1 MRYRAF
7 ISYSHRD
14 ARWARWLHRALEGY
28 AVPRR
33 LVGAAGEFGP
43 VPSRLR
49 PVFRDRDE
57 LASAA
62 DLGQRVKDALVA
74 SEALVVICS
83 PAAATSRWVNQEVLA
98 FRRLGRDARLYAL
111 IVDGEPNTGDA
122 RECFPPALRDGADG
136 LPPLEPIAADARP
149 GGDGHALARLKL
161 LAGLLGVELDALRQ
175 REAQRRHR
183 RMLAVVAASLAG
195 MMLTGWLA
203 WTASVA
209 RDDARRRQ
217 DQAEDLI
224 EFMLTDLKERLEG
237 LQRLD
242 VLDAAADKAR
252 EYFDALPPRDLDED
266 ALARSA
272 QALRQLGDL
281 RMRRGQWDEA
291 LAAFVRARDI
301 DAERLAR
308 APDDTQRI
316 FDLAQSE
323 FWVGNVHFR
332 RSRFADALRSFQAYR
347 DAAAELLRR
356 VPGKPEW
363 LMELGYAHVNLAS
376 AHGGARNHALALDH
390 AERGVHYQREAIAQR
405 PDDVAL
411 QREVIEAVAWLG
423 TIQGNAGQLHDAWRS
438 RVEVRESW
446 EAQARAHPGDLRI
459 EQKLAY
465 AWRGEAT
472 ALLWL
477 GRGEEALAA
486 YGETMTRLAR
496 LVAHDPDNAGWA
508 RVLANASVDHA
519 RAWVDLQRPDDF
531 PAPVLARLQAMADP
545 LEHSVPEHA
554 AARAQA
560 RALLA
565 WRAARMGEREAAQA
579 QLDSAWR
586 FLEGLRAAHPQD
598 TTIGRHYV
606 EVALLR
612 QATEPDWL
620 SPARVE
626 MLEADVDDARLGLAE
641 RAALARLWIAAG
653 RPDRAQAS
661 VDTLHAQG
669 FAEAAFLRACRHAGL
684 CTSGPEV
691 VAGATTDRR

>member
-1 MRYRAF
+1 MHYRAF

-43 VPSRLR
+43 VPARLR

-83 PAAATSRWVNQEVLA
+83 PAAAASRWVNEEVLA

-122 RECFPPALRDGADG
+122 RECFPPALRDGAGG
-136 LPPLEPIAADARP
+136 LPPLEPIAADARHA
-149 GGDGHALARLKL
+149 GDGRALARLKL

-183 RMLAVVAASLAG
+183 RMLAAVAALLAG

-224 EFMLTDLKERLEG
+224 EFMLTDLKERLEAV
-237 LQRLD
+237 QRLD

-308 APDDTQRI
+308 APDEPRRI

-332 RSRFADALRSFQAYR
+332 RSRFADALVSFQAYR

-356 VPGKPEW
+356 APGKPEW

-390 AERGVHYQREAIAQR
+390 AELGVRYQREAIAQR

-423 TIQGNAGQLHDAWRS
+423 TLQGNAGRLHDAWRS

-472 ALLWL
+472 ALLWT
-477 GRGEEALAA
+477 GRGDEAVAA
-486 YGETMTRLAR
+486 FGQAIDRLAR
-496 LVAHDPDNAGWA
+496 LTAHDPENAGWA
-508 RVLANASVDHA
+508 RVLANTSVDLA
-519 RAWVDLQRPDDF
+519 RTWVDLRREGDF
-531 PAPVLARLQAMADP
+531 PPLALAQLRAMSEPMA
-545 LEHSVPEHA
+545 HSVPEHA

-565 WRAARMGEREAAQA
+565 WRAARAGDRASAEAWLGE
-579 QLDSAWR
+579 AWR
-586 FLEGLRAAHPQD
+586 FLGELLAERPQD
-598 TTIGRHYV
+598 SVVGRLCA

-612 QATEPDWL
+612 HAVEPGWL
-620 SPARVE
+620 TPTLVE
-626 MLEADVDDARLGLAE
+626 ALERGVDDARRGAGE
-641 RAALARLWIAAG
+641 RGAFARLWIAAG
-653 RPDRAQAS
+653 QPERARPYVLALLAQ
-661 VDTLHAQG
+661 D
-669 FAEAAFLRACRHAGL
+669 FAEPAFMRACREAAL
-684 CTSGPEV
+684 CEGGAM
-691 VAGATTDRR
+691 AGAATDGR